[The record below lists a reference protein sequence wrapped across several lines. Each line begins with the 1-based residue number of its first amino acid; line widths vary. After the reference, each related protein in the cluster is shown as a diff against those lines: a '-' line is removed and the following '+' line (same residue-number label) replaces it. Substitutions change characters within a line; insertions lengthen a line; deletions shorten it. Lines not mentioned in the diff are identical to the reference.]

1 MKAKKADELL
11 LLGGAV
17 IAAIVSS
24 LCCILPVIAVVFG
37 LGAFGIAS
45 TFESMRPYLLALT
58 LAALAFAFYKAY
70 FRRSDCTVITHKH
83 TKIINKLA
91 AN

>member
-45 TFESMRPYLLALT
+45 TFESMRPYLLALAS
-58 LAALAFAFYKAY
+58 AALAFAFYKSY
-70 FRRSDCTVITHKH
+70 FRRSDCTVITYKH